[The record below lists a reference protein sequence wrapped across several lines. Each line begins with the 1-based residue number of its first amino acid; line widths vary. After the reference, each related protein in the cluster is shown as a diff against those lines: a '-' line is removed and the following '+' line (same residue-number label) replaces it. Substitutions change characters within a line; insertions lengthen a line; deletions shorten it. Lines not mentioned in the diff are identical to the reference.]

1 MPQRLFFSTKNNK
14 QEEEKYLKRNQ
25 IIILIAMDQN
35 NNKNP
40 INSIYTSDFVNI
52 VEGPHKGIF
61 KINFAYPSRALINS
75 LIKTKIIQGG
85 TATDDYKTLQ
95 FKANTV
101 TTLKQNLENKNT
113 SKTQFAAQMTSSLAT
128 QLNYLI
134 TAESRT
140 IIGYAPENIIVINGK
155 KSAFLGSEWVA
166 ELEGEMFQLTYPFG
180 PHDFFVSPEL
190 FQVKELPTYVHYK
203 AAYFSLACLIAHVL
217 LGPEHEYYNEYLKN
231 KDPKTI
237 LTYLKN
243 HCINGTKLYW
253 LLSRCL
259 VDDPRKRSILF
270 I

>member
-1 MPQRLFFSTKNNK
+1 MDLKNKNN
-14 QEEEKYLKRNQ
+14 
-25 IIILIAMDQN
+25 
-35 NNKNP
+35 
-40 INSIYTSDFVNI
+40 SITSVYASDFVKI

-101 TTLKQNLENKNT
+101 TTLKQNTNKNST
-113 SKTQFAAQMTSSLAT
+113 SKTQLAIQMTNSLAA

-140 IIGYAPENIIVINGK
+140 IIGYTPENIIVINGK
-155 KSAFLGSEWVA
+155 KSAFIGSEWVA
-166 ELEGEMFQLTYPFG
+166 EIEGEMFQLSYPFG
-180 PHDFFVSPEL
+180 PSDFFVSPEL
-190 FQVKELPTYVHYK
+190 FQVRELPSYVHYK
-203 AAYFSLACLIAHVL
+203 TAYFSLACLIAHVL
-217 LGPEHEYYNEYLKN
+217 LGEEHEYYEEYLNSKN
-231 KDPKTI
+231 PETI

-259 VDDPRKRSILF
+259 VDDPRKRSILY

>member
-1 MPQRLFFSTKNNK
+1 MDLNNT
-14 QEEEKYLKRNQ
+14 
-25 IIILIAMDQN
+25 N
-35 NNKNP
+35 NNNHS
-40 INSIYTSDFVNI
+40 INSVYNSDFVNI

-101 TTLKQNLENKNT
+101 TTLIRNKT
-113 SKTQFAAQMTSSLAT
+113 AAFAAQITSSLAT

-155 KSAFLGSEWVA
+155 KSAFIGSEWVV
-166 ELEGEMFQLTYPFG
+166 ELEGTMFQLTYPFG

-190 FQVKELPTYVHYK
+190 FKVKELPAYVHYK
-203 AAYFSLACLIAHVL
+203 TAYFSLACLIAHVL
-217 LGPEHEYYNEYLKN
+217 LGTEHEYYNEYLKN
-231 KDPKTI
+231 KNPETI
-237 LTYLKN
+237 LTYLNN
-243 HCINGTKLYW
+243 HSINGTKLYW

-259 VDDPRKRSILF
+259 VDDPRKRSILY

>member
-1 MPQRLFFSTKNNK
+1 MDPLK
-14 QEEEKYLKRNQ
+14 Q
-25 IIILIAMDQN
+25 
-35 NNKNP
+35 NNKN
-40 INSIYTSDFVNI
+40 NSITSVYVSDFVSI
-52 VEGPHKGIF
+52 VEGPSRGIF

-101 TTLKQNLENKNT
+101 TTLKENKNNT

-128 QLNYLI
+128 QLSYLI
-134 TAESRT
+134 ATESRT

-155 KSAFLGSEWVA
+155 KSAFLGSEWVV
-166 ELEGEMFQLTYPFG
+166 ELEGDKFQLTYPFS
-180 PHDFFVSPEL
+180 PSDFFVSPEL
-190 FQVKELPTYVHYK
+190 FQVKELPSQVHYK
-203 AAYFSLACLIAHVL
+203 TAYFSLACLIAHVL
-217 LGPEHEYYNEYLKN
+217 LGEEHEYYQEYLKDKN
-231 KDPKTI
+231 PETI

-259 VDDPRKRSILF
+259 IDDPRKRSILF
-270 I
+270 L

>member
-1 MPQRLFFSTKNNK
+1 MDLNNT
-14 QEEEKYLKRNQ
+14 
-25 IIILIAMDQN
+25 N
-35 NNKNP
+35 NNNHS
-40 INSIYTSDFVNI
+40 INSVYNSDFVNI

-101 TTLKQNLENKNT
+101 TTLIRNKT
-113 SKTQFAAQMTSSLAT
+113 AAFAAQMTSSLAT

-134 TAESRT
+134 TSESRT

-155 KSAFLGSEWVA
+155 KSAFIGSEWVV
-166 ELEGEMFQLTYPFG
+166 ELEGTMFQLTYPFG

-190 FQVKELPTYVHYK
+190 FKVKELPAYVHYK
-203 AAYFSLACLIAHVL
+203 TAYFSLACLIAHVL
-217 LGPEHEYYNEYLKN
+217 LGTEHEYYNEYLKN
-231 KDPKTI
+231 KNPETI
-237 LTYLKN
+237 LTYLNN
-243 HCINGTKLYW
+243 HSINGTKLYW

-259 VDDPRKRSILF
+259 INDPRKRSILY

>member
-1 MPQRLFFSTKNNK
+1 MDLNNT
-14 QEEEKYLKRNQ
+14 
-25 IIILIAMDQN
+25 N
-35 NNKNP
+35 NNNHS
-40 INSIYTSDFVNI
+40 INSVYNSDFVNI

-101 TTLKQNLENKNT
+101 TTLIRNKT
-113 SKTQFAAQMTSSLAT
+113 AAFAAQMTSSLAT

-134 TAESRT
+134 TSESRT

-155 KSAFLGSEWVA
+155 KSAFIGSEWVV
-166 ELEGEMFQLTYPFG
+166 ELEGTMFQLTYPFG
-180 PHDFFVSPEL
+180 PTDFFVSPEL
-190 FQVKELPTYVHYK
+190 FKVKELPAYVHYK
-203 AAYFSLACLIAHVL
+203 TAYFSLACLIAHVL
-217 LGPEHEYYNEYLKN
+217 LGTEHEYYNEYLKN
-231 KDPKTI
+231 KNPETI
-237 LTYLKN
+237 LTYLNN
-243 HCINGTKLYW
+243 HSINGTKLYW

-259 VDDPRKRSILF
+259 VDDPRKRSILY

>member
-1 MPQRLFFSTKNNK
+1 MDLNNT
-14 QEEEKYLKRNQ
+14 
-25 IIILIAMDQN
+25 N
-35 NNKNP
+35 NNNHS
-40 INSIYTSDFVNI
+40 INSVYNSDFVNI

-101 TTLKQNLENKNT
+101 TTLIRNKT
-113 SKTQFAAQMTSSLAT
+113 AAFAAQITSSLAT

-155 KSAFLGSEWVA
+155 KSAFIGSEWVV

-180 PHDFFVSPEL
+180 PTDFFVSPEL
-190 FQVKELPTYVHYK
+190 FRVKELPSYVHYK
-203 AAYFSLACLIAHVL
+203 SAYFSLACLITHVL
-217 LGPEHEYYNEYLKN
+217 LGDEHEYYQEYLKN
-231 KDPKTI
+231 KNPETI
-237 LTYLKN
+237 LTYLTK
-243 HCINGTKLYW
+243 HSINGTKLYW

-259 VDDPRKRSILF
+259 MDDPRKRSILF

>member
-1 MPQRLFFSTKNNK
+1 MDTNNT
-14 QEEEKYLKRNQ
+14 NS
-25 IIILIAMDQN
+25 
-35 NNKNP
+35 
-40 INSIYTSDFVNI
+40 INSVYASDFVNI

-101 TTLKQNLENKNT
+101 TTLIRNKT
-113 SKTQFAAQMTSSLAT
+113 AAFAAQITSSLAT

-155 KSAFLGSEWVA
+155 KSAFIGSEWVV
-166 ELEGEMFQLTYPFG
+166 ELEGTMFQLTYPFG

-190 FQVKELPTYVHYK
+190 FKVKELPAYVHYK
-203 AAYFSLACLIAHVL
+203 TAYFSLACLIAHVL
-217 LGPEHEYYNEYLKN
+217 LGTEHEYYNEYLKN
-231 KDPKTI
+231 KNPETI
-237 LTYLKN
+237 LTYLNN
-243 HCINGTKLYW
+243 HSINGTKLYW

-259 VDDPRKRSILF
+259 INDPRKRSILY

>member
-1 MPQRLFFSTKNNK
+1 MDLNNT
-14 QEEEKYLKRNQ
+14 
-25 IIILIAMDQN
+25 N
-35 NNKNP
+35 NNNHS
-40 INSIYTSDFVNI
+40 INSVYNSDFVNI

-101 TTLKQNLENKNT
+101 TTLIRNKT
-113 SKTQFAAQMTSSLAT
+113 AAFAAQMTSSLAT

-134 TAESRT
+134 TSESRT

-155 KSAFLGSEWVA
+155 KSAFIGSEWVV
-166 ELEGEMFQLTYPFG
+166 ELEGTMFQLTYPFG
-180 PHDFFVSPEL
+180 PTDFFVSPEL
-190 FQVKELPTYVHYK
+190 FKVKELPSYVHYK
-203 AAYFSLACLIAHVL
+203 TAYFSLACLIAHVL
-217 LGPEHEYYNEYLKN
+217 LGTEHEYYNEYLKN
-231 KDPKTI
+231 KNPETI
-237 LTYLKN
+237 LTYLNN
-243 HCINGTKLYW
+243 HSINGTKLYW

-259 VDDPRKRSILF
+259 VDDPRKRSILY

>member
-1 MPQRLFFSTKNNK
+1 MDLNNT
-14 QEEEKYLKRNQ
+14 
-25 IIILIAMDQN
+25 N
-35 NNKNP
+35 NNNHS
-40 INSIYTSDFVNI
+40 INSVYNSDFVNI

-101 TTLKQNLENKNT
+101 TTLIRNKT
-113 SKTQFAAQMTSSLAT
+113 AAFAAQITSSLAT

-155 KSAFLGSEWVA
+155 KSAFIGSEWVV
-166 ELEGEMFQLTYPFG
+166 ELEGTMFQLTYPFG
-180 PHDFFVSPEL
+180 PTDFFVSPEL
-190 FQVKELPTYVHYK
+190 FKVKELPAYVHYK
-203 AAYFSLACLIAHVL
+203 TAYFSLACLIAHVL
-217 LGPEHEYYNEYLKN
+217 LGTEHEYYNEYLKN
-231 KDPKTI
+231 KNPETI
-237 LTYLKN
+237 LTYLNN
-243 HCINGTKLYW
+243 HSINGTKLYW

-259 VDDPRKRSILF
+259 VDDPRKRSILY

>member
-1 MPQRLFFSTKNNK
+1 
-14 QEEEKYLKRNQ
+14 
-25 IIILIAMDQN
+25 MDQN
-35 NNKNP
+35 NKNNNNNS
-40 INSIYTSDFVNI
+40 INSVYNSDFVNI

-101 TTLKQNLENKNT
+101 TTLIRNKT
-113 SKTQFAAQMTSSLAT
+113 AAFAAQMTSSLAT

-134 TAESRT
+134 TSESRT

-155 KSAFLGSEWVA
+155 KSAFIGSEWVV
-166 ELEGEMFQLTYPFG
+166 ELEGTMFQLTYPFG
-180 PHDFFVSPEL
+180 PTDFFVSPEL
-190 FQVKELPTYVHYK
+190 FKVKELPAYVHYK
-203 AAYFSLACLIAHVL
+203 TAYFSLACLIAHVL
-217 LGPEHEYYNEYLKN
+217 LGTEHEYYNEYLKN
-231 KDPKTI
+231 KNPETI
-237 LTYLKN
+237 LTYLNN
-243 HCINGTKLYW
+243 HSINGTKLYW

-259 VDDPRKRSILF
+259 VDDPRKRSILY

>member
-1 MPQRLFFSTKNNK
+1 
-14 QEEEKYLKRNQ
+14 
-25 IIILIAMDQN
+25 MDQN
-35 NNKNP
+35 NTNNNNHS
-40 INSIYTSDFVNI
+40 INSVYNSDFVNI

-101 TTLKQNLENKNT
+101 TTLIRNKT
-113 SKTQFAAQMTSSLAT
+113 AAFAAQITSSLAT

-155 KSAFLGSEWVA
+155 KSAFIGSEWVV
-166 ELEGEMFQLTYPFG
+166 ELEGTMFQLTYPFG

-190 FQVKELPTYVHYK
+190 FKVKELPAYVHYK
-203 AAYFSLACLIAHVL
+203 TAYFSLACLIAHVL
-217 LGPEHEYYNEYLKN
+217 LGTEHEYYNEYLKN
-231 KDPKTI
+231 KNPETI
-237 LTYLKN
+237 LTYLNN
-243 HCINGTKLYW
+243 HSINGTKLYW

-259 VDDPRKRSILF
+259 INDPRKRSILY

>member
-1 MPQRLFFSTKNNK
+1 MDLNNT
-14 QEEEKYLKRNQ
+14 
-25 IIILIAMDQN
+25 N
-35 NNKNP
+35 NNNHS
-40 INSIYTSDFVNI
+40 INSVYNSDFVNI

-101 TTLKQNLENKNT
+101 TTLIRNKT
-113 SKTQFAAQMTSSLAT
+113 AAFAAQITSSLAT

-155 KSAFLGSEWVA
+155 KSAFIGSEWVV
-166 ELEGEMFQLTYPFG
+166 ELEGTMFQLTYPFG

-190 FQVKELPTYVHYK
+190 FQVKELPSYVHYK
-203 AAYFSLACLIAHVL
+203 TAYFSLACLIARVL
-217 LGPEHEYYNEYLKN
+217 LGSEHEYYNEYLKN
-231 KDPKTI
+231 KNPETI
-237 LTYLKN
+237 LTYLNN
-243 HCINGTKLYW
+243 HSINGTKLYW

-259 VDDPRKRSILF
+259 INDPRKRSILY

>member
-1 MPQRLFFSTKNNK
+1 MDLNNT
-14 QEEEKYLKRNQ
+14 
-25 IIILIAMDQN
+25 N
-35 NNKNP
+35 NNNHS
-40 INSIYTSDFVNI
+40 INSVYNSDFVNI

-61 KINFAYPSRALINS
+61 KIIFAYPSRALINS
-75 LIKTKIIQGG
+75 LIKTKIIQGV

-101 TTLKQNLENKNT
+101 TTLIRNKT
-113 SKTQFAAQMTSSLAT
+113 AAFAAQITSSLAT

-155 KSAFLGSEWVA
+155 KSAFIGSEWVV
-166 ELEGEMFQLTYPFG
+166 ELEGTMFQLTYPFG

-190 FQVKELPTYVHYK
+190 FKVKELPAYVHYK
-203 AAYFSLACLIAHVL
+203 TAYFSLACLIAHVL
-217 LGPEHEYYNEYLKN
+217 LGTENEYYNEYLKN
-231 KDPKTI
+231 KNPETI
-237 LTYLKN
+237 LTYLNN
-243 HCINGTKLYW
+243 HSINGTKLYW

-259 VDDPRKRSILF
+259 VDDPRKRSILY

>member
-1 MPQRLFFSTKNNK
+1 
-14 QEEEKYLKRNQ
+14 
-25 IIILIAMDQN
+25 MDQN
-35 NNKNP
+35 NKNNNNNS
-40 INSIYTSDFVNI
+40 INSVYNSDFVNI

-101 TTLKQNLENKNT
+101 TTLIKNKT
-113 SKTQFAAQMTSSLAT
+113 TAFAAQMTSSLAT

-134 TAESRT
+134 TAESHT

-155 KSAFLGSEWVA
+155 KSAFIGSEWVV
-166 ELEGEMFQLTYPFG
+166 ELEGTMFQLTYPFG
-180 PHDFFVSPEL
+180 PTDFFVSPEL
-190 FQVKELPTYVHYK
+190 FKVKELPAYVHYK
-203 AAYFSLACLIAHVL
+203 TAYFSLACLIAHVL
-217 LGPEHEYYNEYLKN
+217 LGTEHEYYNEYLKN
-231 KDPKTI
+231 KNPETI
-237 LTYLKN
+237 LTYLNN
-243 HCINGTKLYW
+243 HSINGTKLYW

-259 VDDPRKRSILF
+259 VDDPRKRSILY

>member
-1 MPQRLFFSTKNNK
+1 
-14 QEEEKYLKRNQ
+14 
-25 IIILIAMDQN
+25 MDQN
-35 NNKNP
+35 NTNNNNHS
-40 INSIYTSDFVNI
+40 INSVYNSDFVNI

-101 TTLKQNLENKNT
+101 TTLIRNKT
-113 SKTQFAAQMTSSLAT
+113 AAFAAQMTSSLAT

-134 TAESRT
+134 TSESRT

-155 KSAFLGSEWVA
+155 KSAFIGSEWVV
-166 ELEGEMFQLTYPFG
+166 ELEGTMFQLTYPFG
-180 PHDFFVSPEL
+180 PTDFFVSPEL
-190 FQVKELPTYVHYK
+190 FKVKELPAYVHYK
-203 AAYFSLACLIAHVL
+203 TAYFSLACLIAHVL
-217 LGPEHEYYNEYLKN
+217 LGTEHEYYNEYLKN
-231 KDPKTI
+231 KNPETI
-237 LTYLKN
+237 LTYLNN
-243 HCINGTKLYW
+243 HSINGTKLYW

-259 VDDPRKRSILF
+259 VDDPRKRSILY

>member
-1 MPQRLFFSTKNNK
+1 
-14 QEEEKYLKRNQ
+14 
-25 IIILIAMDQN
+25 MDQN
-35 NNKNP
+35 NKNNNNNS
-40 INSIYTSDFVNI
+40 INSVYTSDFVNI

-101 TTLKQNLENKNT
+101 TTLIRNKT
-113 SKTQFAAQMTSSLAT
+113 AAFAAQMTSSLAT

-134 TAESRT
+134 TSESRT

-155 KSAFLGSEWVA
+155 KSAFIGSEWVV
-166 ELEGEMFQLTYPFG
+166 ELEGTMFQLTYPFG
-180 PHDFFVSPEL
+180 PTDFFVSPEL
-190 FQVKELPTYVHYK
+190 FKVKELPSYVHYK
-203 AAYFSLACLIAHVL
+203 TAYFSLACLIAHVL
-217 LGPEHEYYNEYLKN
+217 LGTEHEYYNEYLKN
-231 KDPKTI
+231 KNPETI
-237 LTYLKN
+237 LTYLNN
-243 HCINGTKLYW
+243 HSINGTKLYW

-259 VDDPRKRSILF
+259 VDDPRKRSILY

>member
-1 MPQRLFFSTKNNK
+1 MDKNNTT
-14 QEEEKYLKRNQ
+14 
-25 IIILIAMDQN
+25 N
-35 NNKNP
+35 NNNNTNNLIK
-40 INSIYTSDFVNI
+40 SVYTSDFVSI
-52 VEGPHKGIF
+52 VEGPNKGIF
-61 KINFAYPSRALINS
+61 KIIFAYPSRALINS

-85 TATDDYKTLQ
+85 TAADDYKTLQ

-101 TTLKQNLENKNT
+101 TTLIEN
-113 SKTQFAAQMTSSLAT
+113 KTQFAAQMTSSLAT

>member
-1 MPQRLFFSTKNNK
+1 MDPL
-14 QEEEKYLKRNQ
+14 NQ
-25 IIILIAMDQN
+25 
-35 NNKNP
+35 NNKN
-40 INSIYTSDFVNI
+40 NSITSVYASDFVNI

-61 KINFAYPSRALINS
+61 KIIFAYPSRALINS

-85 TATDDYKTLQ
+85 TATDDFKTLQ
-95 FKANTV
+95 FRANTV
-101 TTLKQNLENKNT
+101 TSLKQNTNKNT
-113 SKTQFAAQMTSSLAT
+113 ASFAIQMTSSLAT
-128 QLNYLI
+128 QLSYLI

-155 KSAFLGSEWVA
+155 KSAFIGSEWVV

-180 PHDFFVSPEL
+180 PTDFFVSPEL
-190 FQVKELPTYVHYK
+190 FSVKELPSHVHYK
-203 AAYFSLACLIAHVL
+203 SAYFSLACLIAYVL
-217 LGPEHEYYNEYLKN
+217 LGDEHEYYQEYLKSKN
-231 KDPKTI
+231 PDTI

-259 VDDPRKRSILF
+259 MDDPRRRSILF

>member
-1 MPQRLFFSTKNNK
+1 MRFQKN
-14 QEEEKYLKRNQ
+14 KYKS
-25 IIILIAMDQN
+25 
-35 NNKNP
+35 
-40 INSIYTSDFVNI
+40 INSVYNSDFVNI

-101 TTLKQNLENKNT
+101 TTLIKNKT
-113 SKTQFAAQMTSSLAT
+113 TAFAAQMTSSLAT

-134 TAESRT
+134 TSESRT

-155 KSAFLGSEWVA
+155 KSAFIGSEWVV
-166 ELEGEMFQLTYPFG
+166 ELEGTMFQLTYPFG
-180 PHDFFVSPEL
+180 PTDFFVSPEL
-190 FQVKELPTYVHYK
+190 FKVKELPAYVHYK
-203 AAYFSLACLIAHVL
+203 TAYFSLACLIAHVL
-217 LGPEHEYYNEYLKN
+217 LGTEHEYYNEYLKN
-231 KDPKTI
+231 KNPETI
-237 LTYLKN
+237 LTYLNN
-243 HCINGTKLYW
+243 HSINGTKLYW

-259 VDDPRKRSILF
+259 VDDPRKRSILY

>member
-1 MPQRLFFSTKNNK
+1 MDKNNTT
-14 QEEEKYLKRNQ
+14 
-25 IIILIAMDQN
+25 N
-35 NNKNP
+35 NNNNTNNLIK
-40 INSIYTSDFVNI
+40 SVYTSDFVSI
-52 VEGPHKGIF
+52 VEGPNKGIF
-61 KINFAYPSRALINS
+61 KIIFAYPSRALINS

-85 TATDDYKTLQ
+85 TAADDYKTLQ

-101 TTLKQNLENKNT
+101 TTLIENKNT
-113 SKTQFAAQMTSSLAT
+113 NKTQFAAQMTSSLAT

-134 TAESRT
+134 TSESRT
-140 IIGYAPENIIVINGK
+140 IIGYAPENVIVINGK

-217 LGPEHEYYNEYLKN
+217 LGAEHEYYNEYLKN

>member
-1 MPQRLFFSTKNNK
+1 MDLNNT
-14 QEEEKYLKRNQ
+14 
-25 IIILIAMDQN
+25 N
-35 NNKNP
+35 NNNHS
-40 INSIYTSDFVNI
+40 INSVYNSDFVNI

-61 KINFAYPSRALINS
+61 KIIFAYPSRALINS

-101 TTLKQNLENKNT
+101 TTLIRNKT
-113 SKTQFAAQMTSSLAT
+113 AAFAAQITSSLAT

-155 KSAFLGSEWVA
+155 KSAFIGSEWVV
-166 ELEGEMFQLTYPFG
+166 ELEGTMFQLTYPFG
-180 PHDFFVSPEL
+180 PTDFFVSPEL
-190 FQVKELPTYVHYK
+190 FKVKELPAYVHYK
-203 AAYFSLACLIAHVL
+203 TAYFSLACLIAHVL
-217 LGPEHEYYNEYLKN
+217 LGTEHEYYNEYLKN
-231 KDPKTI
+231 KNPETI
-237 LTYLKN
+237 LTYLNN
-243 HCINGTKLYW
+243 HSINGTKLYW

-259 VDDPRKRSILF
+259 INDPRKRSILY

>member
-1 MPQRLFFSTKNNK
+1 MDKNNTT
-14 QEEEKYLKRNQ
+14 
-25 IIILIAMDQN
+25 N
-35 NNKNP
+35 NNNNTNNLIK
-40 INSIYTSDFVNI
+40 SVYTSDFVSI
-52 VEGPHKGIF
+52 VEGPNKGIF
-61 KINFAYPSRALINS
+61 KIIFAYPSRALINS

-85 TATDDYKTLQ
+85 TATDDYKTIQ

-101 TTLKQNLENKNT
+101 TTLIKNKNT
-113 SKTQFAAQMTSSLAT
+113 NKVPFAIQMTSSLAT

-140 IIGYAPENIIVINGK
+140 IIGYAPENVIVINGK

-217 LGPEHEYYNEYLKN
+217 LGAEHEYYNEYLKN

>member
-1 MPQRLFFSTKNNK
+1 
-14 QEEEKYLKRNQ
+14 
-25 IIILIAMDQN
+25 MDQN
-35 NNKNP
+35 NKNNNNNS
-40 INSIYTSDFVNI
+40 INSVYNSDFVNI

-101 TTLKQNLENKNT
+101 TTLIRNKT
-113 SKTQFAAQMTSSLAT
+113 AAFAAQMTSSLAT

-134 TAESRT
+134 TSESRT

-155 KSAFLGSEWVA
+155 KSAFIGSEWVV
-166 ELEGEMFQLTYPFG
+166 ELEGTMFQLTYPFG

-190 FQVKELPTYVHYK
+190 FKVKELPAYVHYK
-203 AAYFSLACLIAHVL
+203 TAYFSLACLIAHVL
-217 LGPEHEYYNEYLKN
+217 LGTEHEYYNEYLKN
-231 KDPKTI
+231 KNPETI
-237 LTYLKN
+237 LTYLNN
-243 HCINGTKLYW
+243 HSINGTKLYW

-259 VDDPRKRSILF
+259 VDDPRKRSILY

>member
-1 MPQRLFFSTKNNK
+1 MDLNNT
-14 QEEEKYLKRNQ
+14 
-25 IIILIAMDQN
+25 N
-35 NNKNP
+35 NNNHS
-40 INSIYTSDFVNI
+40 INSVYNSDFVNI

-101 TTLKQNLENKNT
+101 TTLIRNKT
-113 SKTQFAAQMTSSLAT
+113 AAFAAQITSSLAT

-155 KSAFLGSEWVA
+155 KSAFIGSEWVV
-166 ELEGEMFQLTYPFG
+166 ELEGTMFQLTYPFG

-190 FQVKELPTYVHYK
+190 FKVKELPAYVHYK
-203 AAYFSLACLIAHVL
+203 TAYFSLACLIAHVL
-217 LGPEHEYYNEYLKN
+217 LGTEHEYYNEYLKN
-231 KDPKTI
+231 KNPETI
-237 LTYLKN
+237 LTYLNN
-243 HCINGTKLYW
+243 HSINGTKLYW

-259 VDDPRKRSILF
+259 INDPRKRSILY

>member
-1 MPQRLFFSTKNNK
+1 
-14 QEEEKYLKRNQ
+14 
-25 IIILIAMDQN
+25 MDQN
-35 NNKNP
+35 NTNNNNHS
-40 INSIYTSDFVNI
+40 INSVYNSDFVNI

-101 TTLKQNLENKNT
+101 TTLIRNKT
-113 SKTQFAAQMTSSLAT
+113 AAFAAQITSSLAT

-155 KSAFLGSEWVA
+155 KSAFIGSEWVV
-166 ELEGEMFQLTYPFG
+166 ELEGTMFQLTYPFG
-180 PHDFFVSPEL
+180 PTDFFVSPEL
-190 FQVKELPTYVHYK
+190 FKVKELPAYVHYK
-203 AAYFSLACLIAHVL
+203 TAYFSLACLIAHVL
-217 LGPEHEYYNEYLKN
+217 LGTEHEYYNEYLKN
-231 KDPKTI
+231 KNPETI
-237 LTYLKN
+237 LTYLNN
-243 HCINGTKLYW
+243 HSINGTKLYW

-259 VDDPRKRSILF
+259 VDDPRKRSILY

>member
-1 MPQRLFFSTKNNK
+1 MDLKNKNN
-14 QEEEKYLKRNQ
+14 
-25 IIILIAMDQN
+25 
-35 NNKNP
+35 
-40 INSIYTSDFVNI
+40 SITSVYASDFVKI

-101 TTLKQNLENKNT
+101 TTLKQNANKNNT
-113 SKTQFAAQMTSSLAT
+113 SKTQLAIQMTSSLTA

-140 IIGYAPENIIVINGK
+140 IIGYAPENIILINGK
-155 KSAFLGSEWVA
+155 KSAFLGSEWVV
-166 ELEGEMFQLTYPFG
+166 ELESEMFQLTYPFS
-180 PHDFFVSPEL
+180 PTDFFVSPEL
-190 FQVKELPTYVHYK
+190 FQVKELPSYVHYK
-203 AAYFSLACLIAHVL
+203 TAYFSLACLIAHVL
-217 LGPEHEYYNEYLKN
+217 LGDEHEYYHEYLKN
-231 KDPKTI
+231 KNPETI
-237 LTYLKN
+237 LTCLTN
-243 HCINGTKLYW
+243 SSINGTKLYW

>member
-1 MPQRLFFSTKNNK
+1 MDTNNT
-14 QEEEKYLKRNQ
+14 
-25 IIILIAMDQN
+25 N
-35 NNKNP
+35 NS
-40 INSIYTSDFVNI
+40 INSVYASDFVNI

-61 KINFAYPSRALINS
+61 KIFFAYPSRALINS

-95 FKANTV
+95 FRANTV
-101 TTLKQNLENKNT
+101 TSLLKNT
-113 SKTQFAAQMTSSLAT
+113 NKTQFAAQMTSSLAT

-134 TAESRT
+134 TAESHT

-155 KSAFLGSEWVA
+155 KSAFLGSEWVV

-180 PHDFFVSPEL
+180 AHDFFVSPEL

-203 AAYFSLACLIAHVL
+203 SAYFSLACLIAHVL
-217 LGPEHEYYNEYLKN
+217 LGAEHEYYNEYLKN
-231 KDPKTI
+231 KDPQTI
-237 LTYLKN
+237 LNNLNK
-243 HCINGTKLYW
+243 HSINGTKLYW

-259 VDDPRKRSILF
+259 IDDPRKRSILF